1 MKKIHTQRCALALAA
16 LLALPAIAVEVGEM
30 APGFDLEGPQGA
42 VKLSDYRGKT
52 VYLDFWASWCS
63 PCKQSFPWMNA
74 MQARYA
80 SKGLYVVAISV
91 DKNRDDAKVFL
102 KNNPANFG
110 LAFDPTGSSPK
121 SYAIKSMPTS
131 VLIGPS
137 GKVLSVHR
145 GFRDDERAQ
154 REQDIQQAL
163 QP

>member
-1 MKKIHTQRCALALAA
+1 MKKFHARRCVLALVA
-16 LLALPAIAVEVGEM
+16 LIALPTTAIEVGEI

-52 VYLDFWASWCS
+52 VYLDFWASWCG
-63 PCKQSFPWMNA
+63 PCRQSFVWMNA

-80 SKGLYVVAISV
+80 SKGLYMVGISV
-91 DKNRDDAKVFL
+91 DKNRQDALSFL
-102 KNNPANFG
+102 KNNPANFN
-110 LAFDPTGSSPK
+110 LAFDQAGTTPK
-121 SYAIKSMPTS
+121 NYAIKVMPTS
-131 VLIGPS
+131 LLIGPN

-145 GFRDDERAQ
+145 GFRDEERAQ